1 MTDKT
6 ELERLEKAKA
16 EAYAASHAANH
27 ASDHAADHAAYHA
40 ANHASA
46 AFVAY
51 IKAMDELENYI
62 KEQQDN
68 E

>member
-1 MTDKT
+1 MT
-6 ELERLEKAKA
+6 ELERLEKAVA
-16 EAYAASHAANH
+16 DTYAASDAAN
-27 ASDHAADHAAYHA
+27 HAAYHA

-51 IKAMDELENYI
+51 IKARDELEDYL
-62 KEQQDN
+62 KEQDN

>member
-1 MTDKT
+1 MR
-6 ELERLEKAKA
+6 ELTKLETLEKAVA
-16 EAYAASHAANH
+16 DTYVASDAANH
-27 ASDHAADHAAYHA
+27 AADHAADHAAYHA

-51 IKAMDELENYI
+51 IKARDELEDYL

-68 E
+68 D

>member
-1 MTDKT
+1 MT
-6 ELERLEKAKA
+6 ELERLEKAEA
-16 EAYAASHAANH
+16 EAYAASDAA
-27 ASDHAADHAAYHA
+27 DHAADHAAYHA

-68 E
+68 G